1 MSGKVYKMDV
11 DFSRHNEAAFDLTAE
26 DLRRFIEEVESDD
39 AQVADIRRDR
49 ADRFTVMKSKGYNVK
64 ALRRIL
70 ADRKKDAAQ
79 ERELQEVVELYR
91 SILL

>member
-26 DLRRFIEEVESDD
+26 DLRRFIAEVESDD